1 MTETPATTSNDT
13 TAKSPAVIAYDAVVA
28 GSELRD
34 IKMVGLKFKI
44 NPKFFSE
51 TDFTDEEASTVTPI
65 FGSTYTTAFYDSKDG
80 LLGGQISWSA
90 SVKKGRSKI
99 VSIEAVYI
107 ILYGG
112 VPEVEEE
119 HALAFLRRVGRF
131 ATYPYFRALV
141 SRLSSES
148 GLNLPILPVLK

>member
-1 MTETPATTSNDT
+1 MTDKSVSSAEAKQ
-13 TAKSPAVIAYDAVVA
+13 KSPAVIAYDAVVSGA
-28 GSELRD
+28 ELQD
-34 IKMVGLKFKI
+34 IKMVGLKFQI
-44 NPKFFSE
+44 NPKFFA
-51 TDFTDEEASTVTPI
+51 DIGTDERGEPNVTPS
-65 FGSTYTTAFYDSKDG
+65 FGATFATASYDPDDG
-80 LLGGQISWSA
+80 YLGGQINWSA
-90 SVKKGRSKI
+90 TVKKGRSKA
-99 VSIEAVYI
+99 VSIEAVYFI
-107 ILYGG
+107 IYAG